1 MSWDL
6 ALTPAGDLIF
16 SPSLDVMGIS
26 GTDLIEQ
33 RMMIRLRVP
42 RGSWAY
48 DDNDSFG
55 SQLHKLMGASATSST
70 TQIDAYVREALR
82 DMTDIEITGVNIGV
96 DPITQAV
103 TLLIDYNVLDETGQ
117 ETEQQLTFAVSE
129 GSA

>member
-1 MSWDL
+1 LSWDI
-6 ALTPAGDLIF
+6 ALSPAGDLIF

-33 RMMIRLRVP
+33 RMMIRLRVQ
-42 RGSWAY
+42 RGSWTY
-48 DDNDSFG
+48 DEDDSFG
-55 SQLHKLMGASATSST
+55 SNLYQVMGQNSLTATA
-70 TQIDAYVREALR
+70 QIDSYVREALR
-82 DMTDIEITGVNIGV
+82 DMTDIEITAVNISV

-117 ETEQQLTFAVSE
+117 ATEQQLSFAVSE

>member
-1 MSWDL
+1 L
-6 ALTPAGDLIF
+6 ALSPFGDLIF

-26 GTDLIEQ
+26 GTNLIEQ
-33 RMMIRLRVP
+33 RMMIRLRVQ
-42 RGSWAY
+42 RGSWTY

-55 SQLHKLMGASATSST
+55 SQLHQLMGANST
-70 TQIDAYVREALR
+70 TAMAQIDAYVREALR
-82 DMTDIEITGVNIGV
+82 DMTDIVITNVNV
-96 DPITQAV
+96 RVEPITQAV